1 MFGIPTPQTLAAKIL
16 VGVAA
21 ALLLLSAG
29 AYGGYRYEKSA
40 LDDLKL
46 ADANAMVVAT
56 KDAANKQ
63 HGIDLGN
70 QDDAVSEAYFRGKMD
85 GTIISLKSGAP
96 LNVTVTQDQQ
106 AASSDHA
113 GCITYGF
120 YRMLVAG
127 ERGVAPESLSLPDG
141 QSVDACT
148 GVEPSKLATDT
159 AQDLA
164 AGAIDAHQLNAVIAA
179 IKRNDAIATGPT
191 AP

>member
-56 KDAANKQ
+56 KDAASKQ
-63 HGIDLGN
+63 HDIDLGN
-70 QDDAVSEAYFRGKMD
+70 QGDAVSEAYFRGKMD

-120 YRMLVAG
+120 YRLLVAG
-127 ERGVAPESLSLPDG
+127 ERGVPPESLSLPDG